1 VRLWESISYHSSF
14 GLIML
19 GWGQSC
25 LSCVTQPHECE
36 VEGILCGCTYL
47 LVALTFCVHPHSF
60 HSCRLILHAISDPC
74 EKFYT
79 EVDMVEGS
87 ILSVIFIQ
95 EEFIALRF
103 T

>member
-1 VRLWESISYHSSF
+1 
-14 GLIML
+14 ML

-36 VEGILCGCTYL
+36 VEGILSGCTYF
-47 LVALTFCVHPHSF
+47 LVALAFRVHHHSF
-60 HSCRLILHAISDPC
+60 HSFRLILLAISDPC
-74 EKFYT
+74 GQFYT

-87 ILSVIFIQ
+87 MLSVIFIH
-95 EEFIALRF
+95 EEFIALRL